1 LKKTRVWYSIDLASN
16 APPRKTDLPRLHT
29 VKESLPKVI
38 GLAVQSPD
46 QTDSEIEH
54 SLGELAEL
62 LKTLGARMVG
72 SIVQKRSNPS
82 RSNYFGTGKIEEVKS
97 KAEELEAKYIAVDD
111 ELSAMQIK
119 SLEAGTG
126 LPVKDRTSIILDI
139 FAAHASTREGKLQVE
154 LAMHQ
159 YQLPRLLR
167 MWTHL
172 ERQRGGI
179 GLKGPGETQL
189 ETDRRIINIKIKK
202 LNEELEKVS
211 KAREQQGKK
220 RNDRFA
226 PLFSLVGYT
235 NAGKSTLLNAL
246 SGSKVQMCN
255 GLFTT
260 LDPTARRVEL
270 PEGHWCIISDT
281 VGFIRKLPH
290 NLVNAFKATLECVI
304 QSEVMLVVC
313 DVSDPQFREHLKA
326 VDEVL
331 NQIGAADHERIYV
344 FNKIDLGVAVDEE
357 LLNAAYPQH
366 IMISA
371 ANGINIDLLKRKIE
385 TVMKRNRR
393 EVELTLP
400 VGSPYIGEAM
410 TIGRIFSQEWGEGNV
425 KIKAE
430 LPVSFLQML
439 FEHDKLDLSSDQS

>member
-1 LKKTRVWYSIDLASN
+1 MTK
-16 APPRKTDLPRLHT
+16 LHS
-29 VKESLPKVI
+29 VKSETPKVL

-46 QTDSEIEH
+46 QTDADVEY
-54 SLGELAEL
+54 SLAELAEL

-72 SIVQKRSNPS
+72 SIIQKRAAPS
-82 RSNYFGTGKIEEVKS
+82 RSNYFGTGKIEEVRIQ
-97 KAEELEAKYIAVDD
+97 AEELGAKYIAVDD

-119 SLEAGTG
+119 SIEGGTG

-154 LAMHQ
+154 LALHQ

-189 ETDRRIINIKIKK
+189 ETDRRILNIKIKK
-202 LNEELEKVS
+202 LHEDLEKVG
-211 KAREQQGKK
+211 KARELQGRK

-246 SGSKVQMCN
+246 SGSNVKMCN

-260 LDPTARRVEL
+260 LDPTARRIEL
-270 PEGHWCIISDT
+270 PNGYWCIVSDT

-290 NLVNAFKATLECVI
+290 GLVSAFKATLESVV
-304 QSEVMLVVC
+304 QSEVLLLVC

-326 VDEVL
+326 VDDVL
-331 NQIGAADHERIYV
+331 AQIGAADHEKIHV
-344 FNKIDLGVAVDEE
+344 FNKIDRGVAISEE
-357 LLNAAYPQH
+357 LLAAAYPNH

-371 ANGINIDLLKRKIE
+371 AEGTNIDLLKRKIE
-385 TVMKRNRR
+385 KIMRRNRR
-393 EVELTLP
+393 KVELSLP
-400 VGSPYIGEAM
+400 IGSPLIGEAM
-410 TIGRIFSQEWGEGNV
+410 NIGRVYAQEWGDGVV

-430 LPVSFLQML
+430 LPISFLQML
-439 FEHDKLDLSSDQS
+439 EAGNADVTG

>member
-1 LKKTRVWYSIDLASN
+1 MPK
-16 APPRKTDLPRLHT
+16 LHN
-29 VKESLPKVI
+29 VRQSVPKVI
-38 GLAVQSPD
+38 GIAVQLPE
-46 QTDSEIEH
+46 QTEAEIIH
-54 SLGELAEL
+54 SLNELAEL

-72 SIVQKRSNPS
+72 TVIQKRPSIS
-82 RSNYFGTGKIEEVKS
+82 RSTYFGTGKIEEVGRI
-97 KAEELEAKYIAVDD
+97 AEECEAEFVAVDD

-126 LPVKDRTSIILDI
+126 LSVKDRTSIILDI
-139 FAAHASTREGKLQVE
+139 FAAHATTREGKLQVE
-154 LAMHQ
+154 LALHQ

-189 ETDRRIINIKIKK
+189 ETDRRILNIKIKH
-202 LNEELEKVS
+202 LNEELDKVNRI
-211 KAREQQGKK
+211 RELQGRK

-246 SGSKVQMCN
+246 AGSDVKMCN

-290 NLVNAFKATLECVI
+290 GLVSAFKATLECVT
-304 QSEVMLVVC
+304 QSEVMLIVC

-344 FNKIDLGVAVDEE
+344 FNKIDLGSAVSEE
-357 LLNAAYPQH
+357 LLAAAYPDH
-366 IMISA
+366 IMVSA
-371 ANGINIDLLKRKIE
+371 AEGTNLDLLKTKIE
-385 TVMKRNRR
+385 SIMRRNRR
-393 EVELTLP
+393 EVEISLP
-400 VGSPYIGEAM
+400 IGSPFIGEAM
-410 TIGRIFSQEWGEGNV
+410 TIGRIHSQEWNEGIVN
-425 KIKAE
+425 IRAE
-430 LPVSFLQML
+430 LPLSFINML
-439 FEHDKLDLSSDQS
+439 AESHFRVEKI